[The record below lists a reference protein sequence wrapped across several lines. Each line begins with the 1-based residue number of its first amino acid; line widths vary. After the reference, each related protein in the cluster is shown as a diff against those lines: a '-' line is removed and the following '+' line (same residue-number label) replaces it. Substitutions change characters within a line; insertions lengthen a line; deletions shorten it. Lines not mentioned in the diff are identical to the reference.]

1 VTLDDL
7 AKYANDTKHLAV
19 SATAEI
25 LVRKMRKTIQLSFRE
40 HQVRLVV
47 GRLSAGSMMAR
58 LERKQ
63 KHEDYDYS
71 DVKIIGMYVLPLP
84 LRNLNLTP
92 VKRRTGRRITLVL
105 RGNVTSS
112 VQLSWRNGASLCI
125 ILEMYCL

>member
-105 RGNVTSS
+105 RCNVTSS

>member
-1 VTLDDL
+1 MTLDDL